1 MSGKPNRL
9 PLVLLFVAVILFLL
23 VIFYEDNKETAEGTD
38 ENTQEKVEDSQKGS
52 IQEKKTE
59 GRKSAEAPEKEEDCE
74 KPKEE
79 VEAPGPASAP
89 VKKNV
94 EEEESTFS
102 DSDQVDEDIEK
113 EKEVADKDGFIHGKI
128 LPHKGFEE
136 ALLKLPG
143 IDLTHAMEISN
154 AIRFKVDLRY
164 LKAGE
169 DFKVKLSKN
178 GDVEEFVYY
187 PDIITFH
194 ILRRDSKTGKLEYK
208 SKILPTEKRY
218 RIVEGSIE
226 TTLNQALIDR
236 EDVTGTI
243 RAVTNGILSCVV
255 SFRTDARKNDKY
267 RILIEDKYY
276 NGQMVPGSKIL
287 YVSYEGRRAGFNEAF
302 RYEDKDEKSA
312 FNAHYTKEGKALIPN
327 AMRLPVDR
335 VHVTSPFGYRR
346 HPVTGR
352 RSFHNGVDYGG
363 PTGSPVYAVAQGVVM
378 EVTRTTYG
386 GKKIVLKHAD
396 GTKTY
401 YLHLHKQLVRQG
413 QSVKPRQKIA
423 LMGRTG
429 RVTGPHLHFGI
440 KSPKGKWLNPLKKR
454 MIATPKLTGN
464 RYDAFKKQ
472 MKKTS
477 ALLKDTEKL
486 QRWLRDYDLGPQPQD
501 FYGKYDI

>member
-9 PLVLLFVAVILFLL
+9 PVVLLFVAVVLFLL
-23 VIFYEDNKETAEGTD
+23 VVFYEDNVET
-38 ENTQEKVEDSQKGS
+38 ENEKDVPAVKVESVK
-52 IQEKKTE
+52 EEPKTE
-59 GRKSAEAPEKEEDCE
+59 KNDSETSKKCDKPED
-74 KPKEE
+74 E

-89 VKKNV
+89 AKKNS

-102 DSDQVDEDIEK
+102 DSDNESVDEDVIK
-113 EKEVADKDGFIHGKI
+113 EKKTTDDEGFVHGQI

-143 IDLTHAMEISN
+143 IELRHAMEISN

-169 DFKVKLSKN
+169 DFKVKLSKD
-178 GDVEEFVYY
+178 GEVEKFVYY

-194 ILRRDSKTGKLEYK
+194 ILERDEKTGKLEYRA
-208 SKILPTEKRY
+208 KILPTEKRY
-218 RIVEGSIE
+218 RIVEGPIE

-236 EDVTGTI
+236 DDVTGTI

-255 SFRTDARKNDKY
+255 SFRTDARKGDKY

-287 YVSYEGRRAGFNEAF
+287 YVSYEGRRAGFNEAY

-312 FNAHYTKEGKALIPN
+312 FNAHYTKDGKALIPN

-363 PTGSPVYAVAQGVVM
+363 PTGSPIYAVAQGVVA
-378 EVTRTTYG
+378 EVSRTTYG

-401 YLHLHKQLVRQG
+401 YLHLHRQLVRQG
-413 QSVKPRQKIA
+413 QGVKPRQKIA

-440 KSPKGKWLNPLKKR
+440 KSPQGKWLNPLKKR
-454 MIATPKLTGN
+454 MIATPKLKGK
-464 RYDAFKKQ
+464 RYAAFKKQ
-472 MKKTS
+472 MKKTA

-486 QRWLRDYDLGPQPQD
+486 QKWLRDYDLGPQPED

>member
-1 MSGKPNRL
+1 MSRKPNRL
-9 PLVLLFVAVILFLL
+9 PVVLLFVAVLLFLL
-23 VIFYEDNKETAEGTD
+23 VVFYEDSEKPAENAQKTT
-38 ENTQEKVEDSQKGS
+38 EHSEKIDKIESGP
-52 IQEKKTE
+52 EKN
-59 GRKSAEAPEKEEDCE
+59 EAPDKDVKCE
-74 KPKEE
+74 NPKEDI
-79 VEAPGPASAP
+79 EAPGPESAP

-102 DSDQVDEDIEK
+102 DNEQVDEDAVIVK
-113 EKEVADKDGFIHGKI
+113 EKESADTDGYIHGKI

-136 ALLKLPG
+136 ALLTLPG
-143 IDLTHAMEISN
+143 IDLRHAMEISN
-154 AIRFKVDLRY
+154 AMRFQVDLRY

-169 DFKVKLSKN
+169 DFKVKISKN

-194 ILRRDSKTGKLEYK
+194 ILKRNVKTGKLEYI

-218 RIVEGSIE
+218 RIVEGPIE

-236 EDVTGTI
+236 DDVTGTI
-243 RAVTNGILSCVV
+243 RAVTNGILGCVV

-267 RILIEDKYY
+267 RILIEDRYY
-276 NGQMVPGSKIL
+276 NDKRVPGSKIL
-287 YVSYEGRRAGFNEAF
+287 YVSYEGRRAGFHEAY
-302 RYEDKDEKSA
+302 RYEDDDEKSA
-312 FNAHYTKEGKALIPN
+312 FNAHYTKDGKALIAN
-327 AMRLPVDR
+327 ALRLPVDR
-335 VHVTSPFGYRR
+335 VHVTSPFGIRR

-363 PTGSPVYAVAQGVVM
+363 PTGSPVYAVAKGVVA
-378 EVTRTTYG
+378 EVTRTALG

-401 YLHLHKQLVRQG
+401 YLHLNRQLVKQG
-413 QSVKPRQKIA
+413 QGVKPRQKIA

-440 KSPKGKWLNPLKKR
+440 KSPQGKWLNPLKKR
-454 MIATPKLTGN
+454 MIATPKLEGSRFN
-464 RYDAFKKQ
+464 AFKKQ

-486 QRWLRDYDLGPQPQD
+486 EKWLRDYDLGPQPD
-501 FYGKYDI
+501 GFYGKFDI

>member
-1 MSGKPNRL
+1 MSRKPNRL
-9 PLVLLFVAVILFLL
+9 PVVLLFVAVLLFLL
-23 VIFYEDNKETAEGTD
+23 VVFYEDNEKPAQEVD
-38 ENTQEKVEDSQKGS
+38 ENVPEKVEDTKKESAP
-52 IQEKKTE
+52 EKKTE
-59 GRKSAEAPEKEEDCE
+59 EKKVETPEKEENCE

-79 VEAPGPASAP
+79 VEAPGPESAP
-89 VKKNV
+89 AKKDV

-102 DSDQVDEDIEK
+102 DNEQVDEDIIK
-113 EKEVADKDGFIHGKI
+113 EKEVADKEGFIHGKI

-143 IDLTHAMEISN
+143 IELRHAMEISN

-169 DFKVKLSKN
+169 DFKVRLSKD
-178 GDVEEFVYY
+178 GEVEEFVYY
-187 PDIITFH
+187 PDVITFH
-194 ILRRDSKTGKLEYK
+194 ILKRDPKTGKLEYT

-218 RIVEGSIE
+218 RIVEGPIE

-255 SFRTDARKNDKY
+255 SFRTDARKGDKY

-287 YVSYEGRRAGFNEAF
+287 YVSYEGRRAGFNEAY

-312 FNAHYTKEGKALIPN
+312 FNAHYTKEGKALIAN
-327 AMRLPVDR
+327 ALRLPVDR
-335 VHVTSPFGYRR
+335 VHVTSPFGTRR

-363 PTGSPVYAVAQGVVM
+363 PTGSPVYAVAQGVVV
-378 EVTRTTYG
+378 EVSRTTYG
-386 GKKIVLKHAD
+386 GKKIVIKHAD

-401 YLHLHKQLVRQG
+401 YLHLHQFLVKQG
-413 QSVKPRQKIA
+413 QGVKPRQKIA

-440 KSPKGKWLNPLKKR
+440 KSPQGKWLNPLKKR
-454 MIATPKLTGN
+454 MIATPKLSGA
-464 RYDAFKKQ
+464 RFEAFKKQ
-472 MKKTS
+472 MKKTA

-486 QRWLRDYDLGPQPQD
+486 EKWLRDYDIGPQPAD

>member
-9 PLVLLFVAVILFLL
+9 PVVLLFVVVLLFLL
-23 VIFYEDNKETAEGTD
+23 VVFYEDNVETAE
-38 ENTQEKVEDSQKGS
+38 EKTPSVEKTEKEPKPEKNPQKTEET
-52 IQEKKTE
+52 EKKKE
-59 GRKSAEAPEKEEDCE
+59 VKKEEKCE
-74 KPKEE
+74 KPDEE
-79 VEAPGPASAP
+79 VEAPGPKSAP
-89 VKKNV
+89 AKKDA

-102 DSDQVDEDIEK
+102 DDDKVDEDVAK
-113 EKEVADKDGFIHGKI
+113 EKKFTDDEGFVHGQI

-143 IDLTHAMEISN
+143 IELRHAMEISN
-154 AIRFKVDLRY
+154 SIRFKVDLRY

-169 DFKVKLSKN
+169 DFKVKLSKD
-178 GDVEEFVYY
+178 GEIEKFVYY

-194 ILRRDSKTGKLEYK
+194 ILERSSQTGKLEYRA
-208 SKILPTEKRY
+208 KILPTEKRY
-218 RIVEGSIE
+218 RIVEGPIE

-236 EDVTGTI
+236 DDVTGTI

-255 SFRTDARKNDKY
+255 SFRTDARKGDKY

-276 NGQMVPGSKIL
+276 NNERVPGSKIL
-287 YVSYEGRRAGFNEAF
+287 YVSYEGRRAGFNEAY
-302 RYEDKDEKSA
+302 RYEDADEKSA
-312 FNAHYTKEGKALIPN
+312 FNAHYTKEGKALIAN
-327 AMRLPVDR
+327 ALRLPVDR
-335 VHVTSPFGYRR
+335 VHVTSPFGMRR

-352 RSFHNGVDYGG
+352 RVFHNGVDYGG
-363 PTGSPVYAVAQGVVM
+363 PTGSPIYAVAQGVVV

-386 GKKIVLKHAD
+386 GKKIVIKHAD

-401 YLHLHKQLVRQG
+401 YLHLHKFLVKNGQG
-413 QSVKPRQKIA
+413 VKPRQKIA

-440 KSPKGKWLNPLKKR
+440 KSSQGKWLNPLKKR
-454 MIATPKLTGN
+454 MIATPKLKGA
-464 RYDAFKKQ
+464 RFDAFKKQ
-472 MKKTS
+472 MKKTA

-486 QRWLRDYDLGPQPQD
+486 EKWLRDYDLGPQPQD

>member
-1 MSGKPNRL
+1 MSRKPNRL
-9 PLVLLFVAVILFLL
+9 PVVLLFVAVLLFLL
-23 VIFYEDNKETAEGTD
+23 VVFYEDN
-38 ENTQEKVEDSQKGS
+38 ENPADKTQETSENVQ
-52 IQEKKTE
+52 
-59 GRKSAEAPEKEEDCE
+59 EKEEKAQIPDKDQE
-74 KPKEE
+74 KAETPDNDANCSKKEAE
-79 VEAPGPASAP
+79 VEAPGPESAP

-102 DSDQVDEDIEK
+102 DNEQVEEDVVKDSET
-113 EKEVADKDGFIHGKI
+113 ADKDGYIHGKI

-143 IDLTHAMEISN
+143 IDLRHAMEISN
-154 AIRFKVDLRY
+154 AIRFQVDLRY

-194 ILRRDSKTGKLEYK
+194 ILRRNLKTGNLEYI

-218 RIVEGSIE
+218 RIVEGPIE

-236 EDVTGTI
+236 DDVTGTI

-267 RILIEDKYY
+267 RILIEDKFY
-276 NGQMVPGSKIL
+276 NNERVPGSKIL
-287 YVSYEGRRAGFNEAF
+287 YVSYEGRRAGFNEAY
-302 RYEDKDEKSA
+302 RYEDEDEKSA
-312 FNAHYTKEGKALIPN
+312 FNAHYTKDGKALIAN
-327 AMRLPVDR
+327 ALRLPVDR
-335 VHVTSPFGYRR
+335 VHVTSPFGTRR

-363 PTGSPVYAVAQGVVM
+363 PTGSPIYAVAQGVVA
-378 EVTRTTYG
+378 EVTRTSLG

-401 YLHLHKQLVRQG
+401 YLHLNRQLVKQG
-413 QSVKPRQKIA
+413 QGVKPRQKIA

-440 KSPKGKWLNPLKKR
+440 KSAQGKWLNPLKKR
-454 MIATPKLTGN
+454 MIATPKLQGN
-464 RYDAFKKQ
+464 RFETFKKQ
-472 MKKTS
+472 MKKTA

-486 QRWLRDYDLGPQPQD
+486 EKWLRDYDLGPQAD
-501 FYGKYDI
+501 GFYGEYDI